1 MHDAISSERAGT
13 PAAAIITD
21 RFRQTARAVAVAY
34 GMDGY
39 PFVAV
44 AHPIS
49 SDSASGLRAKAE
61 EAVQQCAAI
70 LTERAII

>member
-21 RFRQTARAVAVAY
+21 RFRQTARAVAKFY

-39 PFVAV
+39 PFAVV

-49 SDSASGLRAKAE
+49 SNDSTGLRAKAE
-61 EAVQQCAAI
+61 QAVQQCIAI
-70 LTERAII
+70 LTERGA